1 MDAIAGVTFGDPRML
16 VALAALPLAAW
27 FLLARERLRRR
38 RADSFASERIR
49 GVRFPARFLRPPLLV
64 AGLALTALALGA
76 PRMGFELRP
85 VLRDEGSLLLAID
98 VSASMAAEDLG
109 VSRLSA
115 AKSVVR
121 SILAQQDGRVAVLA
135 FESVGDLLSPLT
147 TDATAVQDLVESL
160 TPGELTLAGTD
171 LGAAI
176 LRGTEYLA
184 ARTSGPRAIILLS
197 DGEDQGKLLDRALEQ
212 AARLE
217 IPVSTV
223 LVGTP
228 SGGTIPVGADV
239 LRDESGR
246 VVTTR
251 ADGEVL
257 EKVARAT
264 GGAFIANPFDRAAL
278 AAMETLTPAEIV
290 TSEGRTRRVPIE
302 RFQWPLALGVLFL
315 LGGSFLHR
323 GSE

>member
-1 MDAIAGVTFGDPRML
+1 MDAIAGVTFGEPRVL

-76 PRMGFELRP
+76 PRAGFELRP

-98 VSASMAAEDLG
+98 VSASMGAEDLG
-109 VSRLSA
+109 VSRLTA
-115 AKSVVR
+115 AKSVAR
-121 SILAQQDGRVAVLA
+121 SILTQQQGRVGVLE
-135 FESVGDLLSPLT
+135 FESVGVLISPLT
-147 TDATAVQDLVESL
+147 SDAAAVEDLVESL
-160 TPGELTLAGTD
+160 APGELSLAGTD

-184 ARTSGPRAIILLS
+184 SRTSGPRAIVLLS
-197 DGEDQGKLLDRALEQ
+197 DGEDRGKLLDRALAE
-212 AARLE
+212 AVRLE

-223 LVGTP
+223 LLGTAA
-228 SGGTIPVGADV
+228 GATIPVDGAA

-251 ADGEVL
+251 ADGAVL
-257 EKVARAT
+257 EKIARAT
-264 GGAFIANPFDRAAL
+264 GGSFVANPFDRAAF
-278 AAMETLTPAEIV
+278 AAMEGLTPAQIV
-290 TSEGRTRRVPIE
+290 TGEGRTRRVPVE
-302 RFQWPLALGVLFL
+302 RFQWPLALGLLLLF
-315 LGGSFLHR
+315 GGSFLHR